1 MIDHEQSLSAAV
13 AAPRVHHQWQPD
25 VIDFEAGRLSAAVIA
40 DLEARGHTL
49 QARSVIGV
57 ANSILVTEGQFEGV
71 ADPRDMGA
79 AAGF

>member
-1 MIDHEQSLSAAV
+1 
-13 AAPRVHHQWQPD
+13 
-25 VIDFEAGRLSAAVIA
+25 VIA

-49 QARSVIGV
+49 QARGVIGV

>member
-1 MIDHEQSLSAAV
+1 
-13 AAPRVHHQWQPD
+13 
-25 VIDFEAGRLSAAVIA
+25 VIDFEAGRLSDAVIA

-49 QARSVIGV
+49 QARGVIGV